1 MQVKLLQGAAPL
13 WKKVGKSLAE
23 ASGQTQG
30 QDSPAG
36 RLESSTAAR
45 TMEKI
50 HAEPVDFGDGRR
62 DSAQSRESR

>member
-1 MQVKLLQGAAPL
+1 MPL
-13 WKKVGKSLAE
+13 WKKMGKSLAE

-36 RLESSTAAR
+36 RVKSSTAAR

-50 HAEPVDFGDGRR
+50 HAQPVDFGDDLR
-62 DSAQSRESR
+62 DSAQSRESS